1 MHKSRTYKLTI
12 LLAAMAL
19 VAVPGAQSALADG
32 GQSDAGGVQAVK
44 SGVVYV
50 KRGDRGR
57 AVRLIQQKLRL
68 TVDGVFGKATER
80 AVKRFQGRKGLTA
93 DGVVGPE
100 TRKALH
106 LRPFAHSSVHHGG
119 AVKLPAALKR
129 IAKCESGGDPT
140 AVSKDGTYRG
150 KYQFTLATWHH
161 IGGKGDPVDASEATQ
176 DRLAL
181 RLYRKEGTDPWPT
194 CSQAA

>member
-1 MHKSRTYKLTI
+1 MNKSRTYKLTI

-19 VAVPGAQSALADG
+19 VAVPGAHSALADG

-57 AVRLIQQKLRL
+57 AVRLIQRKLRL
-68 TVDGVFGKATER
+68 TVDGIFGKATES
-80 AVKRFQGRKGLTA
+80 AVKRFQRRKDLTP

-119 AVKLPAALKR
+119 TVKLPAALKR

-140 AVSKDGTYRG
+140 AVSKDGKYRG

-181 RLYRKEGTDPWPT
+181 KLYRSEGTDPWPT
-194 CSQAA
+194 CAQAA

>member
-19 VAVPGAQSALADG
+19 VALPGAQSALADG

-50 KRGDRGR
+50 KRGDRGK
-57 AVRLIQQKLRL
+57 AVKLIQQKLHL
-68 TVDGVFGKATER
+68 TADGVFGKATER
-80 AVKRFQGRKGLTA
+80 AVKRFQSRKGLTA

-119 AVKLPAALKR
+119 TVKLPAALKR

-140 AVSKDGTYRG
+140 AVSKDGKYRG

-181 RLYRKEGTDPWPT
+181 KLYRSEGTDPWPT
-194 CSQAA
+194 CAQSA